1 MRLKDL
7 REDND
12 LTQEQIAI
20 ILNCAR
26 NTYSQYENGKRQIP
40 IDVLIT
46 LSRFYKTS
54 IDYIVGETDEAKQY
68 KRNKENARNN

>member
-54 IDYIVGETDEAKQY
+54 IDYIVEETDETKPY
-68 KRNKENARNN
+68 KRRK